1 MAWNLGL
8 SPSTDTDT
16 FPVVVRR
23 FQKNNQK
30 WPLSPYI
37 ANNNYPLGNE
47 IPPGMLIEG
56 DAQQ

>member
-8 SPSTDTDT
+8 SPSTDTDA

-37 ANNNYPLGNE
+37 ANNNYPLGT
-47 IPPGMLIEG
+47 PGMLIEG